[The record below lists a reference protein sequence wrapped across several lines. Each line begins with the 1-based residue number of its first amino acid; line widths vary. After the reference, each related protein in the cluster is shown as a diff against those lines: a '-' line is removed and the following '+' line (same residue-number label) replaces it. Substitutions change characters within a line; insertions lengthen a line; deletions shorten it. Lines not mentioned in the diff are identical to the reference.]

1 MHLRTNIIRN
11 IFVLALVIG
20 ACTSCDNDF
29 MQVEAPKTTGVL
41 RLQMSSNQHYIDI
54 ETRAS
59 VPLTSWDGYTITLKQ
74 GDKAIDATFDNGVAI
89 LEAGTYTLS
98 ATNAASVDNG
108 YSGPLYSGSESVT
121 IEVGKQTD
129 VTLDLGKPKNAK
141 VTLIA
146 SKDFTDLY
154 TISSFKIGDVELNTN
169 DAFYFPVTETPL
181 TYTLVADAKSGSHV
195 QDITSATGTI
205 TISAGTHTP
214 ITLKINPID
223 DSLVMIET
231 GTEYGGV
238 FQQLINVARASI
250 KELKEDYEDYLTTRN
265 LCKWDDQHP
274 RFAPMLDFCR
284 QHNNQADY
292 SSMYYKASDEEL
304 ANLALPSADRWTR

>member
-1 MHLRTNIIRN
+1 MQLRTNIIRN
-11 IFVLALVIG
+11 ILVFALVIG

-59 VPLTSWDGYTITLKQ
+59 VPLTSWDGYTIILKQ
-74 GDKAIDATFDNGVAI
+74 GDNTVDATFDNGVAI

-98 ATNAASVDNG
+98 VTNESAEYTA
-108 YSGPLYSGSESVT
+108 YSGPIYSGSMDVT
-121 IEVGKQTD
+121 IEAGEQKD

-141 VTLIA
+141 VTLA
-146 SKDFTDLY
+146 LSDAFSAKYDLSSMTFTDRNG
-154 TISSFKIGDVELNTN
+154 TSSLTPYNTT
-169 DAFYFPVTETPL
+169 AYFPVTGSPL
-181 TYTLVADAKSGSHV
+181 TYTLVANAKKDSHV

-223 DSLVMIET
+223 PNLVIIET
-231 GTEYGGV
+231 DTEYGGE
-238 FQQLINVARASI
+238 FQ
-250 KELKEDYEDYLTTRN
+250 
-265 LCKWDDQHP
+265 
-274 RFAPMLDFCR
+274 
-284 QHNNQADY
+284 
-292 SSMYYKASDEEL
+292 
-304 ANLALPSADRWTR
+304 

>member
-121 IEVGKQTD
+121 IEAGKQTD

-146 SKDFTDLY
+146 SKDFIDLY

-181 TYTLVADAKSGSHV
+181 TYTLMANAIKGSHV

-238 FQQLINVARASI
+238 FQ
-250 KELKEDYEDYLTTRN
+250 
-265 LCKWDDQHP
+265 
-274 RFAPMLDFCR
+274 
-284 QHNNQADY
+284 
-292 SSMYYKASDEEL
+292 
-304 ANLALPSADRWTR
+304 

>member
-121 IEVGKQTD
+121 IEAGKQTD

-141 VTLIA
+141 VTLA
-146 SKDFTDLY
+146 LSEAFSAKYDLSSMTLTDGSV
-154 TISSFKIGDVELNTN
+154 TSSMTPSNTT
-169 DAFYFPVTETPL
+169 AYFPASVTQL

-214 ITLKINPID
+214 ITLKINTID
-223 DSLVMIET
+223 DSLVMIVT
-231 GTEYGGV
+231 GTEYDGE
-238 FQQLINVARASI
+238 FQ
-250 KELKEDYEDYLTTRN
+250 
-265 LCKWDDQHP
+265 
-274 RFAPMLDFCR
+274 
-284 QHNNQADY
+284 
-292 SSMYYKASDEEL
+292 
-304 ANLALPSADRWTR
+304 

>member
-121 IEVGKQTD
+121 IEAGKQTD

-146 SKDFTDLY
+146 SKDFIDLY

-181 TYTLVADAKSGSHV
+181 TYTLVANAIKGSHV

-231 GTEYGGV
+231 GTEYDGV
-238 FQQLINVARASI
+238 FQ
-250 KELKEDYEDYLTTRN
+250 
-265 LCKWDDQHP
+265 
-274 RFAPMLDFCR
+274 
-284 QHNNQADY
+284 
-292 SSMYYKASDEEL
+292 
-304 ANLALPSADRWTR
+304 

>member
-1 MHLRTNIIRN
+1 
-11 IFVLALVIG
+11 
-20 ACTSCDNDF
+20 
-29 MQVEAPKTTGVL
+29 MQVEASKTTGVL

-54 ETRAS
+54 ETRAC

-89 LEAGTYTLS
+89 LEAATYTLS

-181 TYTLVADAKSGSHV
+181 TYTLVANAIKGSHV

-238 FQQLINVARASI
+238 FQ
-250 KELKEDYEDYLTTRN
+250 
-265 LCKWDDQHP
+265 
-274 RFAPMLDFCR
+274 
-284 QHNNQADY
+284 
-292 SSMYYKASDEEL
+292 
-304 ANLALPSADRWTR
+304 

>member
-1 MHLRTNIIRN
+1 MQLRTNIIRN
-11 IFVLALVIG
+11 ILVLALVIG
-20 ACTSCDNDF
+20 ACTSCDNDL

-74 GDKAIDATFDNGVAI
+74 GDNAVDATFNNGVAI

-98 ATNAASVDNG
+98 VTNESEQYTA
-108 YSGPLYSGSESVT
+108 YSGPIYSGSMDVT
-121 IEVGKQTD
+121 IEAGKQRD

-154 TISSFKIGDVELNTN
+154 TISSFKIGDVELNTS
-169 DAFYFPVTETPL
+169 DAFYFPASVTQL
-181 TYTLVADAKSGSHV
+181 TYRLVADAKSGSHV

-205 TISAGTHTP
+205 AISAGTHTP

-223 DSLVMIET
+223 PNLVIIET
-231 GTEYGGV
+231 GTEYDGE
-238 FQQLINVARASI
+238 FQ
-250 KELKEDYEDYLTTRN
+250 
-265 LCKWDDQHP
+265 
-274 RFAPMLDFCR
+274 
-284 QHNNQADY
+284 
-292 SSMYYKASDEEL
+292 
-304 ANLALPSADRWTR
+304 

>member
-11 IFVLALVIG
+11 ILVFALVIG
-20 ACTSCDNDF
+20 ACTGCDNDF

-74 GDKAIDATFDNGVAI
+74 GDKAVDATFDNGVAI

-98 ATNAASVDNG
+98 VTNESAEYTA
-108 YSGPLYSGSESVT
+108 YSGPIYYGSTDVT
-121 IEVGKQTD
+121 IEAGKQTG
-129 VTLDLGKPKNAK
+129 VTLDLGKPKNAM
-141 VTLIA
+141 VTLKA

-154 TISSFKIGDVELNTN
+154 TISSFKIGDVELNTS

-181 TYTLVADAKSGSHV
+181 TYTLVANAKAGSHV

-205 TISAGTHTP
+205 AISAGTHTP

-223 DSLVMIET
+223 PNLVIIGT
-231 GTEYGGV
+231 GENHNGE
-238 FQQLINVARASI
+238 FQ
-250 KELKEDYEDYLTTRN
+250 
-265 LCKWDDQHP
+265 
-274 RFAPMLDFCR
+274 
-284 QHNNQADY
+284 
-292 SSMYYKASDEEL
+292 
-304 ANLALPSADRWTR
+304 

>member
-98 ATNAASVDNG
+98 VTNESEQYTA
-108 YSGPLYSGSESVT
+108 YSGPIYSGSTDVKIKAGE
-121 IEVGKQTD
+121 QTD

-146 SKDFTDLY
+146 SRDFIDLY

-231 GTEYGGV
+231 GTEYDGV
-238 FQQLINVARASI
+238 FQ
-250 KELKEDYEDYLTTRN
+250 
-265 LCKWDDQHP
+265 
-274 RFAPMLDFCR
+274 
-284 QHNNQADY
+284 
-292 SSMYYKASDEEL
+292 
-304 ANLALPSADRWTR
+304 

>member
-121 IEVGKQTD
+121 IEAGKQTD

-146 SKDFTDLY
+146 SKDFIDLY

-181 TYTLVADAKSGSHV
+181 TYTLVANAIKGSHV

-205 TISAGTHTP
+205 TILAGTHTP

-238 FQQLINVARASI
+238 FQ
-250 KELKEDYEDYLTTRN
+250 
-265 LCKWDDQHP
+265 
-274 RFAPMLDFCR
+274 
-284 QHNNQADY
+284 
-292 SSMYYKASDEEL
+292 
-304 ANLALPSADRWTR
+304 

>member
-238 FQQLINVARASI
+238 FQ
-250 KELKEDYEDYLTTRN
+250 
-265 LCKWDDQHP
+265 
-274 RFAPMLDFCR
+274 
-284 QHNNQADY
+284 
-292 SSMYYKASDEEL
+292 
-304 ANLALPSADRWTR
+304 

>member
-1 MHLRTNIIRN
+1 MQLKANIICN
-11 IFVLALVIG
+11 ILVLALVIG

-59 VPLTSWDGYTITLKQ
+59 VPLANWDEYTITLKQ
-74 GDKAIDATFDNGVAI
+74 GDKDVDATFDNGVAI

-108 YSGPLYSGSESVT
+108 YDGALYSGSKSVT
-121 IEVGKQTD
+121 IEAGEQKD

-141 VTLIA
+141 VTLKA

-154 TISSFKIGDVELNTN
+154 TISSFKIGDVELNTS

-181 TYTLVADAKSGSHV
+181 TYTLVADAKPGSHV

-205 TISAGTHTP
+205 AISAGTHTP

-223 DSLVMIET
+223 PNLVIIVT

-238 FQQLINVARASI
+238 FQ
-250 KELKEDYEDYLTTRN
+250 
-265 LCKWDDQHP
+265 
-274 RFAPMLDFCR
+274 
-284 QHNNQADY
+284 
-292 SSMYYKASDEEL
+292 
-304 ANLALPSADRWTR
+304 

>member
-98 ATNAASVDNG
+98 ATNAASVDKG

-121 IEVGKQTD
+121 IEAGKQTD

-146 SKDFTDLY
+146 SKDFIDLY

-181 TYTLVADAKSGSHV
+181 TYTLVANAIKGSHV

-231 GTEYGGV
+231 GTEYDGV
-238 FQQLINVARASI
+238 FQ
-250 KELKEDYEDYLTTRN
+250 
-265 LCKWDDQHP
+265 
-274 RFAPMLDFCR
+274 
-284 QHNNQADY
+284 
-292 SSMYYKASDEEL
+292 
-304 ANLALPSADRWTR
+304 

>member
-121 IEVGKQTD
+121 IEAGKQTD

-181 TYTLVADAKSGSHV
+181 TYTLVANAIKGSHV

-231 GTEYGGV
+231 GTEYDGV
-238 FQQLINVARASI
+238 FQ
-250 KELKEDYEDYLTTRN
+250 
-265 LCKWDDQHP
+265 
-274 RFAPMLDFCR
+274 
-284 QHNNQADY
+284 
-292 SSMYYKASDEEL
+292 
-304 ANLALPSADRWTR
+304 

>member
-1 MHLRTNIIRN
+1 MQLRTNIIRN
-11 IFVLALVIG
+11 ILVLALVIG
-20 ACTSCDNDF
+20 ACTSCDNDL

-74 GDKAIDATFDNGVAI
+74 GDNAVDATFNNGVAI

-108 YSGPLYSGSESVT
+108 YSGPLYSGSKSVT
-121 IEVGKQTD
+121 IEAGKQTD

-154 TISSFKIGDVELNTN
+154 TITSFKIGDVELNTS

-181 TYTLVADAKSGSHV
+181 TYTLVADAKPGSHV

-205 TISAGTHTP
+205 TISAGMHTP
-214 ITLKINPID
+214 ITLNLNPID
-223 DSLVMIET
+223 PNLVIIET
-231 GTEYGGV
+231 VESHDGV
-238 FQQLINVARASI
+238 FQ
-250 KELKEDYEDYLTTRN
+250 
-265 LCKWDDQHP
+265 
-274 RFAPMLDFCR
+274 
-284 QHNNQADY
+284 
-292 SSMYYKASDEEL
+292 
-304 ANLALPSADRWTR
+304 

>member
-1 MHLRTNIIRN
+1 M
-11 IFVLALVIG
+11 LALVIG

-54 ETRAS
+54 ETRAC

-181 TYTLVADAKSGSHV
+181 TYTLVANAIKGSHV

-238 FQQLINVARASI
+238 FQ
-250 KELKEDYEDYLTTRN
+250 
-265 LCKWDDQHP
+265 
-274 RFAPMLDFCR
+274 
-284 QHNNQADY
+284 
-292 SSMYYKASDEEL
+292 
-304 ANLALPSADRWTR
+304 